1 MPAVG
6 PALEAIADLVG
17 RTDPSDDDAVSD
29 ALFAVSSAMVDAVVL
44 GLDVAPHAV
53 GPATG
58 PVLARGQGVSP
69 GTGSGIVVLNAED
82 LLDATA
88 DGTPCVLWVDQT
100 GPSDEP
106 AIRAAAAV
114 VTTLG
119 GAASH
124 AAIIARQFG
133 VPAVCGV
140 GDVEYPSA
148 AVVCVDGSSGTV
160 VLGGGSTS
168 EPLDE
173 LPGPLSVLLG
183 WADDVVGGRVQVAV
197 NAETAEDVHLARAM
211 GAQAVGLCRT
221 EHQFLGARTALVA
234 PLLDGTAT
242 DVQLAEFVEVQA
254 AALFDVLMAADG
266 IPVKVRLLDAPA
278 REFLPDAPVGLDG
291 LRGARLALARPAV
304 AEAQAQAVAQAV
316 RQARSLGA
324 TVDVSVTVPM
334 VGRVSEFVAVRDLV
348 RAAVAT
354 VDPTVDVAVGSMVE
368 TPAAA
373 MSAGLLAEQADYL
386 CVGTNDLTALLFGM
400 DRDATSGLPS
410 SVDLP
415 SGLDPFVT
423 LDEDVLAP
431 LLGLVRDFVE
441 SSAPGTP
448 LTACGEVIGDAAGGL
463 GYQSMFDEVS
473 ASPRRVPSLRL
484 AVAVALLADALAES
498 DEDR

>member
-1 MPAVG
+1 VPAVG
-6 PALEAIADLVG
+6 PALDAIADLVG
-17 RTDPSDDDAVSD
+17 RTDPSDDDAVTD

-44 GLDVAPHAV
+44 GLDADPGEA
-53 GPATG
+53 GQATG
-58 PVLARGQGVSP
+58 PLLARGQGVSP
-69 GTGSGIVVLNAED
+69 GVAAGLVRLNSED
-82 LLDATA
+82 LLDMVEE
-88 DGTPCVLWVDQT
+88 GVPCVLWVDQT

-106 AIRAAAAV
+106 AIRAAVAV
-114 VTTLG
+114 VTTTG

-124 AAIIARQFG
+124 AAILARQLG

-140 GDVEYPSA
+140 GDVEYPSS
-148 AVVCVDGSSGTV
+148 AVVTVDGSTGTV
-160 VLGGGSTS
+160 VLGGGEAT

-173 LPGPLSVLLG
+173 LPDALVTLLE
-183 WADDVVGGRVQVAV
+183 WADEVVGGRVQVAV

-221 EHQFLGARTALVA
+221 EHQFLGERAALVA

-242 DVQLAEFVEVQA
+242 EAQLAEFVDLQS
-254 AALFDVLMAADG
+254 AALFDVFMAADG
-266 IPVKVRLLDAPA
+266 IPVKVRLLDAPV
-278 REFLPDAPVGLDG
+278 REFLPDAPAGLDG

-304 AEAQAQAVAQAV
+304 SLAQSTAVARAV
-316 RQARSLGA
+316 QQARSLGA

-334 VGRVSEFVAVRDLV
+334 VGRVDEFVAVRDLV
-348 RAAVAT
+348 RDAVAQ

-368 TPAAA
+368 TQAAA

-386 CVGTNDLTALLFGM
+386 CVGTNDLTALLFGL
-400 DRDATSGLPS
+400 DRDATAGLPS
-410 SVDLP
+410 SVDAP

-448 LTACGEVIGDAAGGL
+448 LTACGEVIGDATGGL
-463 GYQSMFDEVS
+463 GYQSIFDEVS
-473 ASPRRVPSLRL
+473 ASPRRIPSLRL
-484 AVAVALLADALAES
+484 AVAVALLADAMAAA
-498 DEDR
+498 DEDD

>member
-17 RTDPSDDDAVSD
+17 RTDPSDDDALSD
-29 ALFAVSSAMVDAVVL
+29 ALFAVSSAMVEAVVL
-44 GLDVAPHAV
+44 GLDVEPGDT
-53 GPATG
+53 GPAAG
-58 PVLARGQGVSP
+58 PLLARGQGVSP
-69 GTGSGIVVLNAED
+69 GVASGIVVLNSED
-82 LLDATA
+82 LLDAA
-88 DGTPCVLWVDQT
+88 EDGTPCVLWVDQT
-100 GPSDEP
+100 GPADEP
-106 AIRAAAAV
+106 AIRAAVAV
-114 VTTLG
+114 VTTVG

-124 AAIIARQFG
+124 AAILARQFG

-148 AVVCVDGSSGTV
+148 AVVTVDGSTGTV
-160 VLGGGSTS
+160 VLGSGLATA
-168 EPLDE
+168 PLDE
-173 LPGPLSVLLG
+173 LPEPLATLLE
-183 WADDVVGGRVQVAV
+183 WADEVVGGRVQVAV

-221 EHQFLGARTALVA
+221 EHQFLGERAALVA

-242 DVQLAEFVEVQA
+242 AEQLAEFVDVQA

-278 REFLPDAPVGLDG
+278 REFLPDAPPGLDG

-304 AEAQAQAVAQAV
+304 AQAQATAVAQAV

-324 TVDVSVTVPM
+324 TADVSVTVPM
-334 VGRVSEFVAVRDLV
+334 VGRVAEFVAVRDLV
-348 RAAVAT
+348 REAVAE

-386 CVGTNDLTALLFGM
+386 CVGTNDLTALLFGL

-410 SVDLP
+410 SVDVP

-448 LTACGEVIGDAAGGL
+448 LTACGEVIGDATGGL
-463 GYQSMFDEVS
+463 GYQSLFDEVS
-473 ASPRRVPSLRL
+473 ASPRRIPALRL
-484 AVAVALLADALAES
+484 AVAVALMADALAES

>member
-17 RTDPSDDDAVSD
+17 RTDPSDDEAVTD

-44 GLDVAPHAV
+44 GLDADPDEA
-53 GPATG
+53 GRATG
-58 PVLARGQGVSP
+58 PLLARGQGVSP
-69 GTGSGIVVLNAED
+69 GVAAGLVRLNSED
-82 LLDATA
+82 LLDMAEE
-88 DGTPCVLWVDQT
+88 GVPCVLWVDQT

-114 VTTLG
+114 VTTTG

-124 AAIIARQFG
+124 AAIVARQLG

-148 AVVCVDGSSGTV
+148 AVVTVDGSTGTV
-160 VLGGGSTS
+160 VLGGGEVS

-173 LPGPLSVLLG
+173 LPDELVTLLG
-183 WADDVVGGRVQVAV
+183 WADEVVGGRVQVAV
-197 NAETAEDVHLARAM
+197 NAETAEEVHLARAM

-221 EHQFLGARTALVA
+221 EHQFLGDRAALVA

-242 DVQLAEFVEVQA
+242 EAQLAEFVDVQG

-278 REFLPDAPVGLDG
+278 REFLPDAPAGLDG

-304 AEAQAQAVAQAV
+304 AQAQATAVARAV
-316 RQARSLGA
+316 QQARSLGA

-334 VGRVSEFVAVRDLV
+334 VGRVAEFVAVRDLV
-348 RAAVAT
+348 RDAVAQ

-386 CVGTNDLTALLFGM
+386 CVGTNDLTALLFGL
-400 DRDATSGLPS
+400 DRDATAGLPS
-410 SVDLP
+410 SVDAP

-448 LTACGEVIGDAAGGL
+448 LTACGEVIGDATGGL
-463 GYQSMFDEVS
+463 GYQSIFDEVS
-473 ASPRRVPSLRL
+473 ASPRRIPSLRL
-484 AVAVALLADALAES
+484 AVSVALLADALAAA
-498 DEDR
+498 DEDD